1 MSIIQDQ
8 AIVLHSIKHGDSSL
22 ILHMMAREHGRVSI
36 IAKGARSKK
45 PRFGAA
51 LELMTHSDIIYSH
64 RQTREIQ
71 LLREAR
77 VIDSFLPMRDDLEK
91 TTLGLAVCE
100 LMRMVTP
107 AEEVSTELFDVALQ
121 TLNSISSG
129 KKNIRNHFWRFE
141 LELFRP
147 LGIGLDLTQCSNC
160 GKPLSSLQTKEMEFH
175 ADRGAVR
182 CPECKTGSGIMI
194 SMEAYRVLE
203 FLNRAKVASVETL
216 KVSPKAEKE
225 IRTLLSRHLRTH
237 LPIRRDLRSLEALN
251 WSRSGS
257 PRS

>member
-1 MSIIQDQ
+1 MSIIHDQ
-8 AIVLHSIKHGDSSL
+8 AIVLHSIKHSDSSL
-22 ILHMMAREHGRVSI
+22 ILHMMARGHGRVSI

-51 LELMTHSDIIYSH
+51 LELMSHSDIIYSH

-71 LLREAR
+71 MLREAR

-107 AEEVSTELFDVALQ
+107 AEEISTELFDVALQ
-121 TLNSISSG
+121 ALQSINGG

-147 LGIGLDLTQCSNC
+147 LGIGLDLTQCHNC
-160 GKPLSSLQTKEMEFH
+160 GKQLSTLETKELEFH
-175 ADRGAVR
+175 TDHGAVR
-182 CPECKTGSGIMI
+182 CTECKTGTGIMI
-194 SMEAYRVLE
+194 SMETYRVLE
-203 FLNRAKVASVETL
+203 FLNRAKIQSVETL
-216 KVSPKAEKE
+216 KVSPKAENE
-225 IRTLLSRHLRTH
+225 IKHLLSRHLRTH
-237 LPIRRDLRSLEALN
+237 LPIRRDLKSLDALT